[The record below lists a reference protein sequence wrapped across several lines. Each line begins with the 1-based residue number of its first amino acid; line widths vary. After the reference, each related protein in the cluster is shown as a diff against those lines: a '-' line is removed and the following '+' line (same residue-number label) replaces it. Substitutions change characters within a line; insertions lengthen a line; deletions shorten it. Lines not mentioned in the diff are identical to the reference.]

1 VFSRTQAARDKPVA
15 EHQELIA
22 SRLLPML
29 LEGIEEHDRLVV
41 LDVGAGVQ
49 STVDFFAP
57 YNTHIHFVDLYS
69 SPLLVSP
76 PEEID
81 AETARRLFGEYLCL
95 SEVTFDVCLFWDA
108 LHRVDLP
115 LLSGL
120 SQALRPHL
128 HRGTRGYAFGT
139 LYGNTLDHHS
149 YGICDFEHL
158 SARATDIKGRY
169 FTHTQRLIDEHFTS
183 FTIERTTLLRTGR
196 LELLLGAN

>member
-1 VFSRTQAARDKPVA
+1 MFSRTHAAREPVA
-15 EHQELIA
+15 EHQELIV

-29 LEGIEEHDRLVV
+29 LEGVEEHDRLVV

-49 STVDFFAP
+49 STVDFFGQ

-69 SPLLVSP
+69 SPLLVAP

-81 AETARRLFGEYLCL
+81 AETACRLFREYLCL
-95 SEVTFDVCLFWDA
+95 SEVTFDICLFWDA
-108 LHRVDLP
+108 LHRVDLV
-115 LLSGL
+115 LLQGL
-120 SQALRPHL
+120 SLALRPHL
-128 HRGTRGYAFGT
+128 HRGTRGFAFGT

-158 SARATDIKGRY
+158 AARATDSKGR
-169 FTHTQRLIDEHFTS
+169 FFAHTQKLIDEHFAS
-183 FTIERTTLLRTGR
+183 FVIERATLLRTGR